1 MSRIAVTL
9 TTINMPTLLED
20 FVALMKRYGTGD
32 AKVDY
37 IVVGD
42 LKTPAGV
49 DDFVKGLNGRSD
61 SVFTFLDVAE
71 QERRFSK
78 FSKLWNHIPVNSFA
92 RRNYGDL
99 LAYHEGYDAVI
110 RIDDDNFPT
119 ESDFFGGHCVIGKT
133 VEAQAVSD
141 DSGWYNICETLE
153 EREGIPFYPRGY
165 PYSSR
170 WVGHKVTA
178 KNARRRVVVNAG
190 LWLGD
195 PDVDAITRLCK
206 QVEAVQIEK
215 GKWGKTFLLEKGT
228 WCPINTQNTAFHR
241 DTIPAAFVSPH
252 AGRYDDIISGFFLR
266 HIIDHMGD
274 AVAYGVPLLN
284 QIRNAHNLWKD
295 LEKETPG
302 ATTATEVTGQLR
314 EMKLSASSYA
324 ASFGELV
331 SRLRSTVKARP
342 DFYGPIFDGMEI
354 WAEMF
359 R

>member
-9 TTINMPTLLED
+9 TTINKPSLLED
-20 FVALMKRYGTGD
+20 FLGLMQRFGTGGD
-32 AKVDY
+32 EVDY

-42 LKTPAGV
+42 RKTPSGV
-49 DDFVKGLNGRSD
+49 DSFVQGLNGRTS
-61 SVFTFLDVAE
+61 SKFLYLDIAE
-71 QERRFSK
+71 QEKRFSHLTR
-78 FSKLWNHIPVNSFA
+78 LWKHIPVDSFA

-99 LAYHEGYDAVI
+99 LAYNEGYDAVI

-119 ESDFFGGHCVIGKT
+119 ESDFFGGHGVIGKT

-141 DSGWYNICETLE
+141 TSGWYNICETLDE
-153 EREGIPFYPRGY
+153 KDGIPFYPRGY
-165 PYSSR
+165 PYASR
-170 WVGHKVTA
+170 WVARQVSAKKV
-178 KNARRRVVVNAG
+178 KRRVVVNAG

-206 QVEAVQIEK
+206 PVDATKFDESR
-215 GKWGKTFLLEKGT
+215 WGKTFLLEKGT

-266 HIIDHMGD
+266 HVVDHMGD
-274 AVAYGVPLLN
+274 AVGYGVPLLN
-284 QIRNAHNLWKD
+284 QIRNVHNLWKD

-302 ATTATEVTGQLR
+302 ATTATEVTEQLR
-314 EMKLSASSYA
+314 GLKLTGSSYA
-324 ASFGELV
+324 ACYGELV
-331 SRLRSTVKARP
+331 SALRKTVTARP

-354 WAEMF
+354 WAEHF